1 MKKKILDWGQ
11 LRFSV
16 IGPLLTSPPE
26 KGKLG
31 ESIRLLSGRS
41 YQHPFKDEL
50 VSFGASTIERW
61 YYQALGS
68 NDPVAALSRQ
78 VRSDAGNS
86 KSLSG
91 RQLEELSS
99 QYKHYPHWSY
109 QLHADNLAALVEE
122 KPELGEVPSYSTVRR
137 RMKERGWY
145 KKRRA
150 KTSGQQKAAAHLEQR
165 EVRSFE
171 ADYVNSL
178 WHLDFHS
185 GSRGIVDARG
195 NYHTP
200 KAMCILDDCSR
211 LCCHIQWYLDETAD
225 SLIHALTQ
233 AIQKRGLPRSL
244 MTDNGSAMIAGE
256 TRNGLERLGVE
267 HKTTLPYSPYQ
278 NGKQESFWGQLEGRM
293 IAMLSGV
300 ESLTLE
306 FLNRVTQ
313 AWVEMEY
320 NRSRHE
326 ELNCAPLDRFL
337 KGPDVSRPSPDTA
350 HLCFVFT
357 VCESRV
363 QRQSD
368 GTIQIKGVRFEIPS
382 RFRHFQRLH
391 IRYRNWD
398 ISKAWVIDQ
407 QTNSQL
413 ADIYPLDK
421 SGNCNGARRTL
432 APLTEELSHVVG
444 SRDPHPPLLR
454 KILKEYATTGL
465 PPAYITKDAA
475 GEDHAQ

>member
-1 MKKKILDWGQ
+1 MKKKITDWGQ

-26 KGKLG
+26 KGELG
-31 ESIRLLSGRS
+31 KSIRLLAARS
-41 YQHPFKDEL
+41 YRHPFKDEM

-78 VRSDAGNS
+78 VRSDAGNN
-86 KSLSG
+86 KSMSSLL
-91 RQLEELSS
+91 LEELAC
-99 QYKHYPHWSY
+99 QYRRYPHWSY

-122 KPELGEVPSYSTVRR
+122 KPELSEAPSYSTVRR

-145 KKRRA
+145 KRRRA
-150 KTSGQQKAAAHLEQR
+150 RTSGQKKAMARLEQR

-171 ADYVNSL
+171 ADHVNGL

-185 GSRGIVDARG
+185 GNRTIVDAKG
-195 NYHTP
+195 NHHTP

-225 SLIHALTQ
+225 SLVHALTQ

-244 MTDNGSAMIAGE
+244 MTDNGAAMVAGE
-256 TRNGLERLGVE
+256 TRNGLARLGIE
-267 HKTTLPYSPYQ
+267 HETTLPYSPYQ

-293 IAMLSGV
+293 IAMLSSI
-300 ESLTLE
+300 EPLTLE

-313 AWVEMEY
+313 AWVELEY
-320 NRSRHE
+320 NRSHHE
-326 ELNCAPLDRFL
+326 ELDCFPLDRFL

-350 HLCFVFT
+350 QLCFAFT
-357 VCESRV
+357 VCESRA

-368 GTIQIKGVRFEIPS
+368 GTIQVKGVRYEIPS

-391 IRYRNWD
+391 VRYRNWD
-398 ISKAWVIDQ
+398 LSKVWLVDLK
-407 QTNSQL
+407 TNCKL
-413 ADIYPLDK
+413 ADIYPQDK
-421 SGNCNGARRTL
+421 SSNFNGARRTL
-432 APLTEELSHVVG
+432 DLSTEEPPG
-444 SRDPHPPLLR
+444 IGEDGNPQPPLLR
-454 KILKEYATTGL
+454 KLLREYAKTGL
-465 PPAYITKDAA
+465 PPAYIAKDST
-475 GEDHAQ
+475 GENHAQ

>member
-1 MKKKILDWGQ
+1 MHKKITDWGQ

-16 IGPLLTSPPE
+16 VGPLLTSPPE
-26 KGKLG
+26 KGELTK
-31 ESIRLLSGRS
+31 SIRLLAGRS
-41 YQHPFKDEL
+41 YLHPFKDEWIQ
-50 VSFGASTIERW
+50 FGASTIERW
-61 YYQALGS
+61 YYQAQRS

-78 VRSDAGNS
+78 IRSDAGNN
-86 KSLSG
+86 KSLSD
-91 RQLEELSS
+91 QLLRELSS
-99 QYKHYPHWSY
+99 QYKHYSHWSY
-109 QLHADNLAALVEE
+109 QLHTDNLAALVEE
-122 KPELGEVPSYSTVRR
+122 KPELGKAPSYSTVCR

-150 KTSGQQKAAAHLEQR
+150 KTSGQKKAAARLEQR

-171 ADYVNSL
+171 VDYVNSL

-185 GSRGIVDARG
+185 GSRAIIDTQG

-225 SLIHALTQ
+225 SLIHALSQ

-244 MTDNGSAMIAGE
+244 MTDNGAAMIAGE
-256 TRNGLERLGVE
+256 TQNGLGRLGIE
-267 HKTTLPYSPYQ
+267 HETTLPYSPYQ

-300 ESLTLE
+300 EPLTLE

-326 ELNCAPLDRFL
+326 EINSSPLDRFI
-337 KGPDVSRPSPDTA
+337 KGPDVSRPSPDTVQLSFA
-350 HLCFVFT
+350 FT
-357 VCESRV
+357 ICESRV

-368 GTIQIKGVRFEIPS
+368 GTIQVRGVRFEIPS
-382 RFRHFQRLH
+382 RLHHFKRLH

-398 ISKAWVIDQ
+398 LSKAWVVDHK
-407 QTNSQL
+407 TNTQL
-413 ADIYPLDK
+413 AAIYPLDK
-421 SGNCNGARRTL
+421 SGNSNGARRTL
-432 APLTEELSHVVG
+432 SSPSERQPPVDDG
-444 SRDPHPPLLR
+444 GDPHPPLLR
-454 KILKEYATTGL
+454 KLLKEYAATGL
-465 PPAYITKDAA
+465 PPAYIAKNNVG
-475 GEDHAQ
+475 GEHAQ

>member
-1 MKKKILDWGQ
+1 MKKKITDWGQ

-26 KGKLG
+26 KGELG
-31 ESIRLLSGRS
+31 KSIRLLAARS

-50 VSFGASTIERW
+50 VRFGASTIERW
-61 YYQALGS
+61 YYQAQGS

-78 VRSDAGNS
+78 IRSDAGNS
-86 KSLSG
+86 KSMNSQL
-91 RQLEELSS
+91 LEELAS
-99 QYKHYPHWSY
+99 QYRQYPHWSY
-109 QLHADNLAALVEE
+109 QLHADNLSALVEE
-122 KPELGEVPSYSTVRR
+122 KPALGKAPSYSTVRR

-145 KKRRA
+145 KKRRPR
-150 KTSGQQKAAAHLEQR
+150 TSGQKKAALRLEQR

-171 ADYVNSL
+171 ADYINSL

-185 GSRGIVDARG
+185 CSRSIADTQG
-195 NYHTP
+195 NYSTP
-200 KAMCILDDCSR
+200 RAMCILDDCSR

-256 TRNGLERLGVE
+256 TRNGLARLGIE
-267 HKTTLPYSPYQ
+267 HETTLPFSPFQ

-293 IAMLSGV
+293 LAMLSGM
-300 ESLTLE
+300 ESLSLE

-320 NRSRHE
+320 NRSHHE
-326 ELNCAPLDRFL
+326 EIKCSPLDRFL
-337 KGPDVSRPSPDTA
+337 KGKDVSRPSPDATQLA
-350 HLCFVFT
+350 YAFT
-357 VCESRV
+357 VCQSRA

-368 GTIQIKGVRFEIPS
+368 GTIQLKGVRYEIPA

-391 IRYRNWD
+391 IRYRSWD
-398 ISKAWVIDQ
+398 LSRLWLVDRK
-407 QTNSQL
+407 TNKKL
-413 ADIYPLDK
+413 ADLYPLNK
-421 SGNCNGARRTL
+421 SGNFGGIRRALVQPVTGA
-432 APLTEELSHVVG
+432 PVIEK

-454 KILKEYATTGL
+454 KLLKQYAATGL
-465 PPAYITKDAA
+465 PPAYIPKDNA
-475 GEDHAQ
+475 GGNDA

>member
-1 MKKKILDWGQ
+1 MKKKITDWGQ

-26 KGKLG
+26 KGELG
-31 ESIRLLSGRS
+31 KSIRLLAGRS
-41 YQHPFKDEL
+41 YQHPFKDEW
-50 VSFGASTIERW
+50 VRFGASTIERW
-61 YYQALGS
+61 YYQAQNS

-78 VRSDAGNS
+78 IRSDAGNS
-86 KSLSG
+86 KSMNS
-91 RQLEELSS
+91 QLLKELGS
-99 QYKHYPHWSY
+99 QYKNYPHWSY

-122 KPELGEVPSYSTVRR
+122 KPELGKAPSYSTVRR

-145 KKRRA
+145 KKRRPR
-150 KTSGQQKAAAHLEQR
+150 TSGQKKAALRLEQR

-185 GSRGIVDARG
+185 SSRSVADGRG
-195 NYHTP
+195 KYQTP

-211 LCCHIQWYLDETAD
+211 LCCHIQWYLDESTD

-244 MTDNGSAMIAGE
+244 MTDNGGAMTAGE
-256 TRNGLERLGVE
+256 TENGLSRLGIE
-267 HKTTLPYSPYQ
+267 HDTTLPYSPYQ

-293 IAMLSGV
+293 LAMLSGM
-300 ESLTLE
+300 ESLSLE

-326 ELNCAPLDRFL
+326 ELNCSPLESFL
-337 KGPDVSRPSPDTA
+337 KGKDVSRPSPDGAQLTFA
-350 HLCFVFT
+350 FT
-357 VCESRV
+357 VCQSRA

-368 GTIQIKGVRFEIPS
+368 GTIQLGGIRYEIPS
-382 RFRHFQRLH
+382 RFRYFQRLH
-391 IRYRNWD
+391 VRYRSWD
-398 ISKAWVIDQ
+398 LSRVWLVDRK
-407 QTNSQL
+407 TNAKL
-413 ADIYPLDK
+413 AEIYPLNK
-421 SGNCNGARRTL
+421 SGNAGGVRRTL
-432 APLTEELSHVVG
+432 AHPVADPPVFDE

-454 KILKEYATTGL
+454 KILKDYAATGL
-465 PPAYITKDAA
+465 PPAYIPKTNTGGDYA
-475 GEDHAQ
+475 

>member
-1 MKKKILDWGQ
+1 MKKKITDWGQ

-26 KGKLG
+26 KGELG
-31 ESIRLLSGRS
+31 KSIRLLAGRS
-41 YQHPFKDEL
+41 YQHPFKDKL

-61 YYQALGS
+61 YYQAMGS

-86 KSLSG
+86 KAMSSG
-91 RQLEELSS
+91 LLAELAC
-99 QYKHYPHWSY
+99 QYRSYPHWSY

-122 KPELGEVPSYSTVRR
+122 KPELGEPPSYSTVCR

-150 KTSGQQKAAAHLEQR
+150 RTSGQKKAVARLEQR

-171 ADYVNSL
+171 ADYVNGL

-185 GSRGIVDARG
+185 GSRAIVDAKG

-200 KAMCILDDCSR
+200 KAMCVLDDCSR

-244 MTDNGSAMIAGE
+244 MTDNGAAMVAGE
-256 TRNGLERLGVE
+256 TRNGLSRLGIE
-267 HKTTLPYSPYQ
+267 HETTLPYSPYQ

-293 IAMLSGV
+293 MAMLSSV
-300 ESLTLE
+300 EPLPLE
-306 FLNRVTQ
+306 FLNQATQ

-320 NRSRHE
+320 NRSHHE
-326 ELNCAPLDRFL
+326 ELHSSPLNRFL
-337 KGPDVSRPSPDTA
+337 KGPDVSRPSPETA
-350 HLCFVFT
+350 QLRFAFT
-357 VCESRV
+357 VCESRA

-368 GTIQIKGVRFEIPS
+368 GTIQVKGVRYEIPS

-398 ISKAWVIDQ
+398 LSKAWLVEPK
-407 QTNSQL
+407 TNHKL
-413 ADIYPLDK
+413 ADIYPQDK
-421 SGNCNGARRTL
+421 SGNFSGARRTL
-432 APLTEELSHVVG
+432 VPPTADLPDLDENK
-444 SRDPHPPLLR
+444 DPHPALLR
-454 KILKEYATTGL
+454 KLLKEYAKTGL
-465 PPAYITKDAA
+465 PPAYIPKDTT
-475 GEDHAQ
+475 GGDHAE

>member
-1 MKKKILDWGQ
+1 MKKKITDWGQ

-16 IGPLLTSPPE
+16 VGPLLTSPPE
-26 KGKLG
+26 KGELEK
-31 ESIRLLSGRS
+31 SIRLLADRS
-41 YQHPFKDEL
+41 YQHPFKDEWIR
-50 VSFGASTIERW
+50 FGASTIERW
-61 YYQALGS
+61 YYQARRS
-68 NDPVAALSRQ
+68 NDPVAALSRHI
-78 VRSDAGNS
+78 RSDAGNS
-86 KSLSG
+86 KSLSD
-91 RQLEELSS
+91 QLLGELAS
-99 QYKHYPHWSY
+99 QYKHYSHWSY

-122 KPELGEVPSYSTVRR
+122 KPELGKAPSYSTVCR

-150 KTSGQQKAAAHLEQR
+150 KTSGQEKAAARLEQR

-171 ADYVNSL
+171 VDYVNSL

-185 GSRGIVDARG
+185 SSRAIIDTRG

-225 SLIHALTQ
+225 SLIHALSQ

-244 MTDNGSAMIAGE
+244 MTDNGAAMIAGE
-256 TRNGLERLGVE
+256 TRNGLGRLGIE
-267 HKTTLPYSPYQ
+267 HETTLPYSPYQ

-300 ESLTLE
+300 EPLTLE

-326 ELNCAPLDRFL
+326 ELNSSPLDRFL

-350 HLCFVFT
+350 QLSFAFT
-357 VCESRV
+357 ACESRV

-368 GTIQIKGVRFEIPS
+368 GTIQVKGVRFEIPS

-398 ISKAWVIDQ
+398 LSKAWVVDHK
-407 QTNSQL
+407 TNTQL

-421 SGNCNGARRTL
+421 SDNSNGARRTMI
-432 APLTEELSHVVG
+432 PPSEVQPPVDG
-444 SRDPHPPLLR
+444 GRDQRPPLLR
-454 KILKEYATTGL
+454 KLLKEYAATGL
-465 PPAYITKDAA
+465 PPAYIAKSTV
-475 GEDHAQ
+475 GGDHAQ

>member
-1 MKKKILDWGQ
+1 MKKKITDWGQ

-26 KGKLG
+26 KGELG
-31 ESIRLLSGRS
+31 KSIRLLAGRS
-41 YQHPFKDEL
+41 YRHPFKDEL
-50 VSFGASTIERW
+50 VSFGVSTIERW
-61 YYQALGS
+61 YYRAVGS

-86 KSLSG
+86 KSMNSVL
-91 RQLEELSS
+91 LEELAR
-99 QYKHYPHWSY
+99 QYNRYPHWSY

-122 KPELGEVPSYSTVRR
+122 KPELGEAPSYSTIRR

-145 KKRRA
+145 KRRRA
-150 KTSGQQKAAAHLEQR
+150 RTSGQKKAAARLEQR

-171 ADYVNSL
+171 ADYVNGL

-185 GSRGIVDARG
+185 GSRAIADAKG
-195 NYHTP
+195 TYHTP

-233 AIQKRGLPRSL
+233 AILKRGLPRSL
-244 MTDNGSAMIAGE
+244 MTDNGAAMLAGE
-256 TRNGLERLGVE
+256 TRNGLSRLGIE
-267 HKTTLPYSPYQ
+267 HETTLPYSPYQ

-293 IAMLSGV
+293 LAMLSSV
-300 ESLTLE
+300 EPLTLE

-320 NRSRHE
+320 NRSQHG
-326 ELNCAPLDRFL
+326 ELDCSPLERFL
-337 KGPDVSRPSPDTA
+337 KGPDVSRPSPDNAQLTFA
-350 HLCFVFT
+350 FT

-368 GTIQIKGVRFEIPS
+368 GTIQVKGVRYEIPS

-391 IRYRNWD
+391 VRYRSWD
-398 ISKAWVIDQ
+398 FSKAWLVDLK
-407 QTNSQL
+407 TNSKL
-413 ADIYPLDK
+413 ANIYPLDK
-421 SGNCNGARRTL
+421 SGNFSGARRTL
-432 APLTEELSHVVG
+432 TPPAGRVPVAAEDS
-444 SRDPHPPLLR
+444 DPHPPLLR
-454 KILKEYATTGL
+454 KLLKKYAATGL
-465 PPAYITKDAA
+465 PPAYIPKGTT
-475 GEDHAQ
+475 GGDHA